1 MFLATQGSTPAS
13 QPAGGQR
20 ALRSLRPRP
29 VIDFPDGGRAGRA
42 IYGRCGTRKSGGP
55 AGSGRRRR
63 SSSKTRGGRL
73 VGHTTRGWSA
83 PQLRCRTCS
92 CSDRGHHPRSHPPV
106 AAGVYGLLGIYRI
119 RTKKDPRDDD
129 NTLNRASD
137 QRRARFHL
145 HFNTCLIHIAA
156 PIDS

>member
-63 SSSKTRGGRL
+63 NSSKTRGGRL
-73 VGHTTRGWSA
+73 VGHTTRGFGPRRSSAAGHAHAPTEATTLAPTHRSPPVFTAFSEFIASA
-83 PQLRCRTCS
+83 PKKTREMMITLTTGPRTN
-92 CSDRGHHPRSHPPV
+92 
-106 AAGVYGLLGIYRI
+106 AGRVFICI
-119 RTKKDPRDDD
+119 STP
-129 NTLNRASD
+129 A
-137 QRRARFHL
+137 
-145 HFNTCLIHIAA
+145 
-156 PIDS
+156 